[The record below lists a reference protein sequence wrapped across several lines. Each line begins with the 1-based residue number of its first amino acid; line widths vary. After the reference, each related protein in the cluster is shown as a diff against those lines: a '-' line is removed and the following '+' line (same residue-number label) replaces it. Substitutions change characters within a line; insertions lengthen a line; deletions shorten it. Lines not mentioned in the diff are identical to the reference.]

1 MAALAKI
8 NDVAK
13 KYNVT
18 KRSLRYYEEIGLIKT
33 TRIGASRSRYF
44 DEAALNR
51 LEQILLLRSVNFSMN
66 DISLVLLSDSADLS
80 FKIFVNRLNEI
91 DKKMDELNY
100 IKAVISSFI
109 KIGKSLGIG
118 NINIYQLLRDQIYV
132 HKNNE
137 RMINMEKSYEGD
149 LIRFE
154 LGVGIIPLVDPEKG
168 GKFLDMVKESR
179 KRLESETSKSIP
191 LIRIL
196 DNPELNELQY
206 RISVKGKLITDNDLL
221 HVPPEKRL
229 SEMTQRLEGA
239 IKSNISD
246 ISAAE

>member
-1 MAALAKI
+1 
-8 NDVAK
+8 
-13 KYNVT
+13 
-18 KRSLRYYEEIGLIKT
+18 
-33 TRIGASRSRYF
+33 
-44 DEAALNR
+44 
-51 LEQILLLRSVNFSMN
+51 MN